1 MAKPDQV
8 QDERL
13 RGMFTDAFAHMRGG
27 RPTDAVRTVVGA
39 FSYLLELK
47 PNLISAKVTMRQ
59 GMQMPLLMRWPM
71 LGANFKAGSVQA
83 GKPEIEYVRE
93 KFALSEAIT
102 YYEFALETAIDHHA

>member
-13 RGMFTDAFAHMRGG
+13 RGMFADAFAHMRGG

-47 PNLISAKVTMRQ
+47 PNLISAQVTR
-59 GMQMPLLMRWPM
+59 
-71 LGANFKAGSVQA
+71 
-83 GKPEIEYVRE
+83 
-93 KFALSEAIT
+93 
-102 YYEFALETAIDHHA
+102 